1 MSLGSRLKDEREKR
15 NWSQLHVAKK
25 VGITNAVLS
34 NYERDVRDPDTS
46 TLKKLAD
53 LYEVTTDYLISGT
66 KNILVAGKEIDLTP
80 QEYKVFEELKR
91 HPILFHDLA
100 KNPEKKIKELIKL
113 QKAKN
118 LFLDDDDEEENRGDG
133 FGEFED

>member
-1 MSLGSRLKDEREKR
+1 MSLGSRLKNEREKR
-15 NWSQLHVAKK
+15 SWSQLYVASKI
-25 VGITNAVLS
+25 GITNAVLS

-53 LYEVTTDYLISGT
+53 LYEVSTDYLIAGQ
-66 KNILVAGKEIDLTP
+66 KKPLVAGTEINLTP
-80 QEYKVFEELKR
+80 QEYKIFEELKR

-100 KNPEKKIKELIKL
+100 KDPEKKIKELIKL

-118 LFLDDDDEEENRGDG
+118 FFLEDDEGIQKDG
-133 FGEFED
+133 FGELDD

>member
-1 MSLGSRLKDEREKR
+1 MSLGSRLKNEREKR

-34 NYERDVRDPDTS
+34 NYERDVRDPDTN

-53 LYEVTTDYLISGT
+53 LYDATTDYLISGT
-66 KNILVAGKEIDLTP
+66 KNILVSGKKIDLTP

-91 HPILFHDLA
+91 HPIFFHDLA

>member
-1 MSLGSRLKDEREKR
+1 MSLGSRLKNEREKR
-15 NWSQLHVAKK
+15 NWSQLHVAKI

-53 LYEVTTDYLISGT
+53 LYEVTTDFLISGT
-66 KNILVAGKEIDLTP
+66 TNVFVAGKDIDLTP
-80 QEYKVFEELKR
+80 EEFKVFEELKR

-100 KNPEKKIKELIKL
+100 KDPEKKIKELIKL

-118 LFLDDDDEEENRGDG
+118 LFLDNEDEEENSKNG
-133 FGEFED
+133 FGDLED